1 MGAEYAVEIAK
12 QALTLMAMV
21 SLPLVLTALVLGVS
35 IGLFQAITSI
45 QDQGV
50 GTAVRMLVVFAA
62 LAVLAPWMGR
72 QILDFALGVM
82 SKGGFNG

>member
-1 MGAEYAVEIAK
+1 MGAEFAVEIAR
-12 QALTLMAMV
+12 QALTLLALV
-21 SLPLVLTALVLGVS
+21 TLPLVLMALFLGVA

-72 QILDFALGVM
+72 QILDFAVGILGR
-82 SKGGFNG
+82 GGWHG